1 MRVNDAML
9 NDSLKIF
16 IIKDSRLE
24 RARTTPKKKN
34 ARGWSKRDKEP
45 KLVSEAEQFRKLIE
59 QFACSK
65 VKVKSASGS
74 MFIFF
79 FFFFSTF
86 SLLEC

>member
-34 ARGWSKRDKEP
+34 ARGWSKRDREP
-45 KLVSEAEQFRKLIE
+45 KLVDEAEQFRKLIE

-65 VKVKSASGS
+65 VKVKSVSGS

-79 FFFFSTF
+79 SSSFQL
-86 SLLEC
+86 SLC